1 MELPISLQ
9 GRQFLWALLLG
20 AACGL
25 VYDILR
31 GLRQNGRCFTTLTD
45 IVFVLFFLTGN
56 CLLLLYV
63 GKGAYRL
70 FFPVG
75 IALGA
80 ALWFFTLSKPCLA
93 LFSRFWCLLLWP
105 FRWFF
110 RIFKKILKKLG
121 KILKKGFSS
130 RKKSVTIILLLIKW
144 LESHFIAG

>member
-1 MELPISLQ
+1 MELPIGLQ

-20 AACGL
+20 AVCGL

-31 GLRQNGRCFTTLTD
+31 GLRRNGRGFTALTD
-45 IVFVLFFLTGN
+45 GIFALFFLIGN

-70 FFPVG
+70 FFPIG
-75 IALGA
+75 TALGG

-93 LFSRFWCLLLWP
+93 LFTRFWCLLLWP
-105 FRWFF
+105 FRWFGRF
-110 RIFKKILKKLG
+110 LKKNLRKMG
-121 KILKKGFSS
+121 KFLKKGFSS